1 MESKNSVFPLYL
13 MIRDGSRVWLHIRD
27 AGRLYDSGFIPVSI
41 GGKVIRDESGS
52 EHDIT
57 DEERQRIVNIAD
69 DYSGNK

>member
-13 MIRDGSRVWLHIRD
+13 MIRDGSRVWMNIID

-41 GGKVIRDESGS
+41 GGRVMEEGGCER
-52 EHDIT
+52 DIT
-57 DEERQRIVNIAD
+57 DEERQKIVNIAD